1 MNDDD
6 RRQMRALGIAVA
18 RKNVYSYKEFRY
30 ERLDDAIRYAEIDTR
45 RELAKAG
52 GKILL
57 PRAS

>member
-6 RRQMRALGIAVA
+6 RKLMHALGITVA

-45 RELAKAG
+45 RDVAKAG
-52 GKILL
+52 RKI
-57 PRAS
+57 